1 MIVAQFIELLHA
13 TGKFKRIGDVL
24 DLAALQTE
32 PTIAMP
38 AAFVLP
44 SDSSALPND
53 LGSNVFE
60 QLIIERVGIAIV
72 VGADGAR
79 RGAAREELEELE
91 AVVMAAIASKTI
103 QGFDR
108 PTTFSD
114 ARLVGVSG
122 GRVTRLLRF
131 NVVWRFRRIRNPA

>member
-1 MIVAQFIELLHA
+1 MIVPQIMALLDA
-13 TGKFKRIGDVL
+13 TERFKRVGDVL
-24 DLAALQTE
+24 ELSALQTE

-38 AAFVLP
+38 AAFVLL

-60 QLIIERVGIAIV
+60 QLVAERVGIAIV

-79 RGAAREELEELE
+79 RGAARNELEELE
-91 AVVMAAIASKTI
+91 AVVMDAIAGAKLA
-103 QGFDR
+103 GFDR
-108 PTTFSD
+108 PATFSD
-114 ARLVGVSG
+114 ARLVGISG
-122 GRVTRLLRF
+122 SRVTRLLRF

>member
-1 MIVAQFIELLHA
+1 MIVSAVMELLA
-13 TGKFKRIGDVL
+13 GTRRFKRVGDVL
-24 DLAALQTE
+24 ELAALSSE
-32 PTIAMP
+32 PTLAMQ

-60 QLIIERVGIAIV
+60 QLITERVGVAIV
-72 VGADGAR
+72 VSADGAR

-91 AVVMAAIASKTI
+91 AVVMGALASKTL

-131 NVVWRFRRIRNPA
+131 NVVRRFRVIRNPA